1 MMIFVNNSSK
11 TKALRFLGTVRR
23 KLLTTGRWF
32 SPGIGVKR
40 WLLLTLTGVTLIGV
54 GLAILVLDVYRTSPE
69 TWWLPLL
76 SAASLRFLAR
86 PIRALIFGAIGF
98 GLILS
103 GIWGL
108 NRTLMKPFLRPGKQ
122 VVDAIATHRRKERGP
137 RVVTIGGGHGLATVL
152 RGLREFTHNITAIV
166 SVSDDG
172 GSSGRIRKEQ
182 GILPPGDMRNC
193 LAALSSDEALMSQ
206 LFQYRFPDGDDG
218 TVGHSFG
225 NLFITALADI
235 TGSFE
240 EAVAESG
247 RVLAVHGRVL
257 PSTLHD
263 VRLVADVRLKNSLQE
278 IRVLGESKI
287 PEANGKVRRIWLEPN
302 NPPAYPETIKAILNS
317 DLIIVGPGS
326 LYTSI
331 LPNLLVPDIVD
342 SIRAARGLK
351 IFILNVATQHGETDH
366 YSCLDHIKALENHI
380 GNDLFDIM
388 VVNNEY
394 AKDLPGEM
402 DWVRSDPDL
411 EAQYPIYQDN
421 LIDPTRPWR
430 HDSEKLAKILID
442 LLQERTG
449 PLVE

>member
-1 MMIFVNNSSK
+1 MIFVNNSSK
-11 TKALRFLGTVRR
+11 TKAFKFLGTVRR
-23 KLLTTGRWF
+23 RLSTTSKWF

-40 WLLLTLTGVTLIGV
+40 WLVLTLTGVTLIGV

-76 SAASLRFLAR
+76 SAASLRFLVR
-86 PIRALIFGAIGF
+86 PIRALIFGVLGF
-98 GLILS
+98 GLILT

-122 VVDAIATHRRKERGP
+122 VVDALATHRRKERGP
-137 RVVTIGGGHGLATVL
+137 RVITIGGGHGLATVL
-152 RGLREFTHNITAIV
+152 RGLKEFTHNITAIV
-166 SVSDDG
+166 SVADDG

-218 TVGHSFG
+218 MVGHSFG

-235 TGSFE
+235 MGSFE

-263 VRLVADVRLKNSLQE
+263 VRLVADVRLNNSLQE

-331 LPNLLVPDIVD
+331 LPNLLVPDIVE
-342 SIRAARGLK
+342 SIRVARALK

-366 YSCLDHIKALENHI
+366 YSCFDHIKALENHL
-380 GNDLFDIM
+380 GNNIFDIM

-394 AKDLPGEM
+394 AKDLPEEM
-402 DWVRSDPDL
+402 DWVKCDPDL
-411 EAQYPIYQDN
+411 EAMYPIYQDN
-421 LIDPTRPWR
+421 LIDDTRPWR